1 MASKRTAVIKAHARR
16 EYMRQDMAHRRAI
29 VVAALAYYNATQD
42 CIEFN
47 TNAYEHVLEEDAQE
61 QLHIAT
67 KRYKRLLKKG
77 P

>member
-47 TNAYEHVLEEDAQE
+47 TNAYEVELEEAQE
-61 QLHIAT
+61 QLRLAT
-67 KRYKRLLKKG
+67 MRYKRLLKKG